1 LPARFTNEV
10 DNAGMGARVPA
21 NNIMDTPLENL
32 KALTAWDTEPELTE
46 TEVES
51 LLDASAIADVDGL
64 APTDGEWTPTYN
76 LNKAAAT
83 GWLIKA
89 ARASDQTAVDPPE
102 SGIVTSKVFDNCLRM
117 SREYKAK
124 ATASVTV

>member
-1 LPARFTNEV
+1 
-10 DNAGMGARVPA
+10 
-21 NNIMDTPLENL
+21 MDTPLENL
-32 KALTAWDTEPELTE
+32 KALIAWDTEPALTE
-46 TEVES
+46 PEVES
-51 LLDASAIADVDGL
+51 LLDASAVTDADGL
-64 APTDGEWTPTYN
+64 APSNEEWTPTYN

-102 SGIVTSKVFDNCLRM
+102 SGIVTSKVFDNCLKM

-124 ATASVTV
+124 ATATVAV

>member
-1 LPARFTNEV
+1 
-10 DNAGMGARVPA
+10 M
-21 NNIMDTPLENL
+21 TPIENL
-32 KALTAWDTEPELTE
+32 KALTAWDTEPALTE

-51 LLDASAIADVDGL
+51 LLDAASMADADGL
-64 APTDGEWTPTYN
+64 SPTDGEWTPTYN

-117 SREYKAK
+117 SREFKAK
-124 ATASVTV
+124 ATATVAV

>member
-1 LPARFTNEV
+1 
-10 DNAGMGARVPA
+10 
-21 NNIMDTPLENL
+21 MDTPLEQL
-32 KALTAWDTEPELTE
+32 KALTAWDTEPALTE

-51 LLDASAIADVDGL
+51 LLDASAIADADGL

-102 SGIVTSKVFDNCLRM
+102 SGIVTSRVFENCLKM
-117 SREYKAK
+117 SRVYTAK
-124 ATASVTV
+124 GKASVLT

>member
-1 LPARFTNEV
+1 
-10 DNAGMGARVPA
+10 M
-21 NNIMDTPLENL
+21 TPLENL
-32 KALTAWDTEPELTE
+32 KALTAWDTEPALTV

-51 LLDASAIADVDGL
+51 LLNAASMTDADGL
-64 APTDGEWTPTYN
+64 PPTDGEWTPTYN

-102 SGIVTSKVFDNCLRM
+102 SGIVTSKVFDNCLKM
-117 SREYKAK
+117 SRVYKSK
-124 ATASVTV
+124 ATATVAV